1 MNGLFSYFLRAN
13 SPQKL
18 LTFPK
23 EFYISSFLNHVILC
37 VCLRRKQKKVAVY
50 KFKVNKNKSR
60 GKYTRKLILNDMQ
73 LFYS

>member
-1 MNGLFSYFLRAN
+1 MNGLFSYFLSAN

-18 LTFPK
+18 ITFPK
-23 EFYISSFLNHVILC
+23 EFYISSFLNHVTLC
-37 VCLRRKQKKVAVY
+37 ICLRRKLKKVAVY

-60 GKYTRKLILNDMQ
+60 GKYARKLILNEMQ